1 MANRRRQAVRGP
13 SGRRPDAFGDEVHA
27 AVSFHPAGKQPA
39 DRTVTK
45 LGSKTSRDRQCPFL
59 AHCSIKWADSSGG
72 CNTRG
77 LSGLPWPR
85 WRLLRLSRGVEQ
97 FDDLL
102 AGFHEPEGFAWPVVE
117 FLGDRVEVV
126 LRVDG

>member
-1 MANRRRQAVRGP
+1 MFGLLYARQSCTNQPPGSDAVAVLLALA
-13 SGRRPDAFGDEVHA
+13 RPTTEWHHTFRVADSIHA
-27 AVSFHPAGKQPA
+27 SQHRSV
-39 DRTVTK
+39 
-45 LGSKTSRDRQCPFL
+45 
-59 AHCSIKWADSSGG
+59 ADSSGG

-77 LSGLPWPR
+77 LSGLPWSR
-85 WRLLRLSRGVEQ
+85 CRLLRLSRGVEQ

-102 AGFHEPEGFAWPVVE
+102 AWFHEPEGFAWPVVE